1 MEMFN
6 KEEIE
11 RLKIEKENVQGQLKI
26 KNMQYDQLQK
36 QYDHKVNELED
47 IVSDV
52 FLSFR
57 RIVEITERND
67 YGNPQQKI
75 SKIKEFAQDMKN
87 YYAGLTL
94 GKNKNRVT
102 TTDND

>member
-11 RLKIEKENVQGQLKI
+11 RLKTEKENVQGQLKI

-75 SKIKEFAQDMKN
+75 SQIKEFAQDMKN